1 MIGRTI
7 SHYRIVS
14 QLGAGGMGVVYRAED
29 LRLGRA
35 VALKFLPEELAKDH
49 QSVARLRI
57 EARAA
62 SALNH
67 ANICTIYDIDESDG
81 RPFIAMELIKG
92 QTLRERLATGPLK
105 AHLLVDIGIQI
116 ADALDASHSQGIVHR
131 DIKPA
136 NIFLTDRDHVKLV
149 DFGLAKHTPRE
160 TSPNTTAQPPRE
172 QLTGEGVTLGT
183 VSYMSPEQATGEEL
197 DARTD
202 LFSLGVVLYECATG
216 RPPFTG
222 KTSGAILAAI
232 IGRAP
237 LSPMSF
243 NPEIPVRLQDVINNA
258 LEKDR
263 ELRYQSAADVRADLK
278 RVKRDL
284 DSGRLEVIAG
294 TGRASGASAPSAA
307 SRQAPER
314 TQVINP
320 ALIEKPPA
328 SGSEHLQTGSRPIV
342 PIVAAAAVVAVVA
355 LAYFFWP
362 RAATESPSG
371 TNSIAALSD
380 ATVRSRRDLAAQS
393 LEARNYRAALAYASE
408 VLAVAPDDPTA
419 LKIRDDSR
427 AMIARFDAALEDAR
441 RRAAA
446 GDLSGAA
453 QALESARTIDP
464 TSPSVTELSARLA
477 DQLKT
482 QPSAS
487 SAPRGRSAAP
497 PSQTPLPSPAD
508 SARVEPTRPPAASTQ
523 TAPPIQ
529 APPIPTPSGDA
540 LAPPAPPKIQPPAT
554 SAAPQPAPE
563 PEVVAPPPAPAPA
576 AAAQPSRGATAPAPA
591 TAEDDEAVIRR
602 VVATY
607 GRAIET
613 KDLALFR
620 TVKPNL
626 SREEER
632 RLTEG
637 FRNVVSQRV
646 ELTILSIGRQNQ
658 GATVQVRRRDVIETG
673 RQQQTAE
680 SRQTFALARANGGW
694 VIVEIR

>member
-29 LRLGRA
+29 TRLGRA

-49 QSVARLRI
+49 QAVERLRV
-57 EARAA
+57 EARAVA
-62 SALNH
+62 ALNH
-67 ANICTIYDIDESDG
+67 ANICTIYDIDEADG

-92 QTLRERLATGPLK
+92 QTLRERLATGPIK
-105 AHLLVDIGIQI
+105 THLLVDIGIQI

-131 DIKPA
+131 DIKPP

-149 DFGLAKHTPRE
+149 DFGLAKHTSRDA
-160 TSPNTTAQPPRE
+160 SPNTTAQPPRE
-172 QLTGEGVTLGT
+172 QLTGEGITLGT

-216 RPPFTG
+216 HPPFTG

-232 IGRAP
+232 IGRAH

-243 NPEIPVRLQDVINNA
+243 NSEIPLRLQDVINNA

-263 ELRYQSAADVRADLK
+263 ELRYQSAADMRADLK
-278 RVKRDL
+278 RVRRDL
-284 DSGRLEVIAG
+284 DSGRLEVI
-294 TGRASGASAPSAA
+294 SGAARTDRGSTPSAA
-307 SRQAPER
+307 SRQARLEK

-320 ALIEKPPA
+320 AAVEARPA
-328 SGSEHLQTGSRPIV
+328 SGSQPAPTASRPIL
-342 PIVAAAAVVAVVA
+342 PIVAAAAVIAVMIVAY
-355 LAYFFWP
+355 LFWP
-362 RAATESPSG
+362 RAVSQSPSA
-371 TNSIAALSD
+371 TDSLAALSD

-393 LEARNYRAALAYASE
+393 LESRNYRAALAYASE
-408 VLAVAPDDPTA
+408 VLAVALDDPTA

-427 AMIARFDAALEDAR
+427 AMIAQFEAALESTR
-441 RRAAA
+441 QRAAA

-453 QALESARTIDP
+453 QALEAARTIDP

-477 DQLKT
+477 EELK
-482 QPSAS
+482 
-487 SAPRGRSAAP
+487 G
-497 PSQTPLPSPAD
+497 LP
-508 SARVEPTRPPAASTQ
+508 PPAAASVARGRA
-523 TAPPIQ
+523 TAPSTPTLPPPAPAKVEPPRPPVSAQAAPQVQ
-529 APPIPTPSGDA
+529 APPVATPADVPPPQ
-540 LAPPAPPKIQPPAT
+540 APPNVQPPPPA
-554 SAAPQPAPE
+554 AAPQVAPE
-563 PEVVAPPPAPAPA
+563 PAVAAPPPAPAPA
-576 AAAQPSRGATAPAPA
+576 PTAQPSRGTPAPAPTA
-591 TAEDDEAVIRR
+591 AEDDEAVIRR

-607 GRAIET
+607 GRAIEN
-613 KDLALFR
+613 KDIALFR

-646 ELTILSIGRQNQ
+646 ELTILSIGRKNQ
-658 GATVQVRRRDVIETG
+658 SATVQVQRRDVIQTG
-673 RQQQTAE
+673 RQQQSAE
-680 SRQTFALARANGGW
+680 SRQTFALERANGGW

>member
-35 VALKFLPEELAKDH
+35 VALKFLPEELARDH
-49 QSVARLRI
+49 QSVERLRI

-67 ANICTIYDIDESDG
+67 ANICTIYDIDESEG

-105 AHLLVDIGIQI
+105 IHLLVDIGIQI
-116 ADALDASHSQGIVHR
+116 ADALDASHTQGIVHR

-136 NIFLTDRDHVKLV
+136 NIFLTERDHVKLV
-149 DFGLAKHTPRE
+149 DFGLAKHMPRE

-216 RPPFTG
+216 HPPFSG

-243 NPEIPVRLQDVINNA
+243 NSEIPIRLQDVINNA

-278 RVKRDL
+278 RVRRDL
-284 DSGRLEVIAG
+284 DSGRLEIISG
-294 TGRASGASAPSAA
+294 TGRASRASAPSAA
-307 SRQAPER
+307 ARQMPPER

-320 ALIEKPPA
+320 APVETPPA
-328 SGSEHLQTGSRPIV
+328 SGSQQTQTGSRPMI
-342 PIVAAAAVVAVVA
+342 PIVAAVAVIAVVL
-355 LAYFFWP
+355 LAYLFWP
-362 RAATESPSG
+362 RAAESPTG
-371 TNSIAALSD
+371 TNSLAALSD

-427 AMIARFDAALEDAR
+427 AMIARFDAALEDA
-441 RRAAA
+441 
-446 GDLSGAA
+446 
-453 QALESARTIDP
+453 EARG
-464 TSPSVTELSARLA
+464 
-477 DQLKT
+477 
-482 QPSAS
+482 
-487 SAPRGRSAAP
+487 GR
-497 PSQTPLPSPAD
+497 
-508 SARVEPTRPPAASTQ
+508 
-523 TAPPIQ
+523 
-529 APPIPTPSGDA
+529 
-540 LAPPAPPKIQPPAT
+540 
-554 SAAPQPAPE
+554 
-563 PEVVAPPPAPAPA
+563 
-576 AAAQPSRGATAPAPA
+576 
-591 TAEDDEAVIRR
+591 
-602 VVATY
+602 
-607 GRAIET
+607 
-613 KDLALFR
+613 
-620 TVKPNL
+620 
-626 SREEER
+626 
-632 RLTEG
+632 
-637 FRNVVSQRV
+637 
-646 ELTILSIGRQNQ
+646 
-658 GATVQVRRRDVIETG
+658 
-673 RQQQTAE
+673 
-680 SRQTFALARANGGW
+680 
-694 VIVEIR
+694 

>member
-1 MIGRTI
+1 MIGRTV

-14 QLGAGGMGVVYRAED
+14 QLGAGGMGVVYRADD

-49 QSVARLRI
+49 QAVERLRI

-92 QTLRERLATGPLK
+92 QTLRERLSTGPLK
-105 AHLLVDIGIQI
+105 THLLVDIGIQI

-136 NIFLTDRDHVKLV
+136 NIFLTERDQVKLL
-149 DFGLAKHTPRE
+149 DFGLAKLTARE
-160 TSPNTTAQPPRE
+160 PSPNTTAQPSRE

-216 RPPFTG
+216 HPPFTG

-232 IGRAP
+232 ISRAP
-237 LSPMSF
+237 LSPMSL
-243 NPEIPVRLQDVINNA
+243 NSEIPLRLQEVINNA

-263 ELRYQSAADVRADLK
+263 ELRYQSAADMRADLK
-278 RVKRDL
+278 RARRDL
-284 DSGRLEVIAG
+284 DSGRLEISP
-294 TGRASGASAPSAA
+294 GRASRTASPVPSA
-307 SRQAPER
+307 SRQTPPER
-314 TQVINP
+314 TIVINHP
-320 ALIEKPPA
+320 SAVEPRPA
-328 SGSEHLQTGSRPIV
+328 SGSHRAPADSRRTIAIAGAAFA
-342 PIVAAAAVVAVVA
+342 IVAIA
-355 LAYFFWP
+355 LLSYFFWP
-362 RAATESPSG
+362 RAVESPSSNG
-371 TNSIAALSD
+371 SLAALSD
-380 ATVRSRRDLAAQS
+380 ATVRSRRDLATQS
-393 LEARNYRAALAYASE
+393 FDARNYRAALAYASE
-408 VLAVAPDDPTA
+408 VLAVVPDDATA
-419 LKIRDDSR
+419 LKVRDESR
-427 AMIARFDAALEDAR
+427 AMNARFEAALDQAR
-441 RRAAA
+441 QRAAA
-446 GDLSGAA
+446 GDVAGAG
-453 QALESARTIDP
+453 QALESARAIDP
-464 TSPSVTELSARLA
+464 TAPSVTELSARLA
-477 DQLKT
+477 DQLRT
-482 QPSAS
+482 LPPPAAPAPTRGRAAAPSVQAPTPAPSQPSRAEPA
-487 SAPRGRSAAP
+487 APAPQAAP
-497 PSQTPLPSPAD
+497 PSATP
-508 SARVEPTRPPAASTQ
+508 PTST
-523 TAPPIQ
+523 PNVD
-529 APPIPTPSGDA
+529 TP
-540 LAPPAPPKIQPPAT
+540 
-554 SAAPQPAPE
+554 
-563 PEVVAPPPAPAPA
+563 PPPAPARVQPPPVSAPPPPA
-576 AAAQPSRGATAPAPA
+576 PEPDGAPAAPAPA
-591 TAEDDEAVIRR
+591 PAPTVQPSRPPAAASPAPAEDDEAAIRR

-607 GRAIET
+607 GRAIEN

-646 ELTILSIGRQNQ
+646 ELTILSIDRQNQ
-658 GATVQVRRRDVIETG
+658 GATVQVRRRDVIQTG

-680 SRQTFALARANGGW
+680 SRQTFALARASGGW

>member
-49 QSVARLRI
+49 QSVERLRI

-105 AHLLVDIGIQI
+105 THLLVDIGIQI
-116 ADALDASHSQGIVHR
+116 ADALDASHSQGIIHR

-136 NIFLTDRDHVKLV
+136 NIFLTERDQVKLV
-149 DFGLAKHTPRE
+149 DFGLAKLTPRE
-160 TSPNTTAQPPRE
+160 SSPTTTAQPPRD

-216 RPPFTG
+216 HPPFTG

-232 IGRAP
+232 IGRAH

-243 NPEIPVRLQDVINNA
+243 NSEIPVRLQDVINNA

-278 RVKRDL
+278 RVRRDL
-284 DSGRLEVIAG
+284 DSGRLEIVSG
-294 TGRASGASAPSAA
+294 TGRGSRGTTAA
-307 SRQAPER
+307 AAARQTPPER

-320 ALIEKPPA
+320 PVVEPRPA
-328 SGSEHLQTGSRPIV
+328 SGPQQTESGSRWMIPMA
-342 PIVAAAAVVAVVA
+342 AAAAVVAVA
-355 LAYFFWP
+355 LLAYFFWP
-362 RAATESPSG
+362 RAASEPAPG
-371 TNSIAALSD
+371 TNSLAALSD

-408 VLAVAPDDPTA
+408 VLAVASDDPTA
-419 LKIRDDSR
+419 LKVRDDSR
-427 AMIARFDAALEDAR
+427 AMLARFDAAIENTR
-441 RRAAA
+441 QRAAA

-453 QALESARTIDP
+453 QALESARAIDP
-464 TSPSVTELSARLA
+464 TSPTVTELSARLA
-477 DQLKT
+477 DQLKN
-482 QPSAS
+482 QPPAAAA
-487 SAPRGRSAAP
+487 SAPRGRAAAP
-497 PSQTPLPSPAD
+497 APAQAPPLPSPAEP
-508 SARVEPTRPPAASTQ
+508 ARAEIARPPAASTPQ
-523 TAPPIQ
+523 TQ
-529 APPIPTPSGDA
+529 VPPIPAPGADVTPSPA
-540 LAPPAPPKIQPPAT
+540 PPRAQPPAP
-554 SAAPQPAPE
+554 AAPQAAPE
-563 PEVVAPPPAPAPA
+563 PDVVTPPPAPAPA
-576 AAAQPSRGATAPAPA
+576 PAAQPSRTPPPAA
-591 TAEDDEAVIRR
+591 VEDDEAAIRR

-607 GRAIET
+607 GRAIEN

-646 ELTILSIGRQNQ
+646 ELTILSVDRQNQ
-658 GATVQVRRRDVIETG
+658 SATVQVRRRDVIQTG

-680 SRQTFALARANGGW
+680 SRQTFALERANGGW